1 MKGYVTGNKLYI
13 FDEAGQIPYVDAAVE
28 IIYVQ
33 QEYLEAFKEA
43 NSDYAAIMQPYNFQ
57 MLTVKAKEWSGH
69 TDDDIE
75 VPEPE
80 VQTYTLTL
88 NDENS
93 AVMQVWDN
101 NAGSDVDLSAVP
113 AGHSIQ
119 INLNDGFTFGGG
131 EREGTLVNAILNDTA
146 IGGSEHCVLFNMPEQ
161 DSTLL
166 IQAQGGE

>member
-13 FDEAGQIPYVDAAVE
+13 FDTAAEIPYVDAAVE

-33 QEYLEAFKEA
+33 QEYLAAFKAA
-43 NSDYAAIMQPYNFQ
+43 NSDYAAMMQPYNFQ

-69 TDDDIE
+69 TNDDIE

-88 NDENS
+88 NDELS

-101 NAGSDVDLSAVP
+101 NASSDVDLSSVP

-119 INLNDGFTFGGG
+119 INLNDGFTFGG
-131 EREGTLVNAILNDTA
+131 EREGTLVNAILNGNN
-146 IGGSEHCVLFNMPEQ
+146 IGGSEHCVLFDMPEQ
-161 DSTLL
+161 NSTLL